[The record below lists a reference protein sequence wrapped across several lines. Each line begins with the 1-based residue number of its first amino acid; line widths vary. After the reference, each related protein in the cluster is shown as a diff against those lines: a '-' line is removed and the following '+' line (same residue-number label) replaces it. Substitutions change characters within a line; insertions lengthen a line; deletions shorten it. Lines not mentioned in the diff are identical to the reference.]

1 MRLPWEQHL
10 VFSLKKKVLQTASRI
25 NSTLSR
31 SFSAPVA
38 LNKQNDNRQRGE
50 HAMTFIQ
57 QFIEK
62 AFVGGWQPG
71 DHDCRII
78 RFYEHYFEYQPI
90 FQGRSSTIRMM
101 VYEAVLLNP
110 KVCQAVGKVEKWYE
124 GRYGPEWLHHM
135 RKMIDA
141 LAEGQTLEAYIQSV
155 LQKSHTKE
163 V

>member
-1 MRLPWEQHL
+1 
-10 VFSLKKKVLQTASRI
+10 
-25 NSTLSR
+25 
-31 SFSAPVA
+31 
-38 LNKQNDNRQRGE
+38 
-50 HAMTFIQ
+50 MTFIQ

-62 AFVGGWQPG
+62 ALVGGWQPA
-71 DHDCRII
+71 DRDYSII
-78 RFYEHYFEYQPI
+78 GFYERHFEYQL
-90 FQGRSSTIRMM
+90 RSIVPGQRSVLRMM
-101 VYEAVLLNP
+101 GYEAVLLNP
-110 KVCQAVGKVEKWYE
+110 KVWQAVGKVEHWYE